1 MGRVHNG
8 ASRLVGVL
16 LQGFL
21 WRYAVLQ
28 CMVVGRWCCSR
39 LAGV

>member
-1 MGRVHNG
+1 MGGVHNG
-8 ASRLVGVL
+8 CHSRLIGAL

-28 CMVVGRWCCSR
+28 CMVVGRWCCR
-39 LAGV
+39 FAGV